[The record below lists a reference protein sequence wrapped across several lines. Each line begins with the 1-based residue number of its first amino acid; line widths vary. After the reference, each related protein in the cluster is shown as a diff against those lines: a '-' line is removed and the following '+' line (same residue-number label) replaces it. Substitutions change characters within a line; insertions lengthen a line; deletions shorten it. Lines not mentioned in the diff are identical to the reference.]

1 MIATTQR
8 AHEKRHMAAAQRD
21 TSYLSDHDLDVGL
34 LDGTRREGAEDP
46 REDRKIARALD
57 GDVHARAKE

>member
-1 MIATTQR
+1 
-8 AHEKRHMAAAQRD
+8 MAAAQCD

-34 LDGTRREGAEDP
+34 LDGTRRQGAEDP
-46 REDRKIARALD
+46 REDRVLARALD